1 MSEQNVN
8 ITEYFLIYDKRQ
20 GSEYVSYNTWREVT
34 LQTNEYLLRDGR
46 IQNPV
51 KGLTQSSFEKQF
63 QLLIAF
69 PKHSILNL
77 REGSEYVVGFKYVS
91 VLNFPELTTC

>member
-1 MSEQNVN
+1 MSEQDVN

-20 GSEYVSYNTWREVT
+20 GSEYVSYNTWCEVT

-69 PKHSILNL
+69 PKNSILNL